1 MTKRRI
7 FLRSATILFCV
18 FMLLCAVVF
27 PAEAAESIM
36 SSLSLAVRRV
46 VPSLF
51 VFSALAALFARIG
64 LFTRAGRL
72 GRLFGLS
79 PACTAVALCGL
90 LCGFPTSAVCAHAL
104 WESGEADAGEM
115 RAVLPFCSNAGMAF
129 VVGAVGNGMLG
140 SRRAGYMLFLMQ
152 TVLSIVFILLFCR
165 IKSAAAVLPVRA
177 KKESL
182 SHALVASV
190 SAAGGAMLAVC
201 AFIAFFGAAA
211 DMICLVFPSVP
222 PLLRAVI
229 CSFFEISRG
238 CAEFSGAAELSPL
251 LRYVGV
257 AFALGFSGVSVA
269 CQISERAGEI
279 SLSILPYL
287 AKKLIFGLAMAA
299 SGGIFAIFVL

>member
-7 FLRSATILFCV
+7 FLRSAAILFCV

-165 IKSAAAVLPVRA
+165 SKSAAAVLPVRA

-299 SGGIFAIFVL
+299 SGGIFVIFVL

>member
-64 LFTRAGRL
+64 LFTRAGSL

-165 IKSAAAVLPVRA
+165 SKSAAAMLPARA

>member
-104 WESGEADAGEM
+104 WESGEAEAGEM

-129 VVGAVGNGMLG
+129 VVGAVGGGMLG

-165 IKSAAAVLPVRA
+165 SKSAAAMLPVRA

-279 SLSILPYL
+279 SLSVLPYL

>member
-7 FLRSATILFCV
+7 FLRSAAILFCV

-46 VPSLF
+46 MPSLF

-129 VVGAVGNGMLG
+129 VVGALG

-165 IKSAAAVLPVRA
+165 SKSAAAVLPVRA

-269 CQISERAGEI
+269 CQISERTGEI

>member
-79 PACTAVALCGL
+79 PACTAVALCG
-90 LCGFPTSAVCAHAL
+90 FPTSAVCAHAL

-165 IKSAAAVLPVRA
+165 SKSAAAVLPVRA

>member
-129 VVGAVGNGMLG
+129 VVGAVGGGMLG

-165 IKSAAAVLPVRA
+165 SKSTAAMLPARA

-279 SLSILPYL
+279 SISVLPYL

>member
-1 MTKRRI
+1 MTKKRI
-7 FLRSATILFCV
+7 FLRSAAILFCV
-18 FMLLCAVVF
+18 FLLFCAVIF
-27 PAEAAESIM
+27 PAEAAESITG
-36 SSLSLAVRRV
+36 SLSLAVRRV

-51 VFSALAALFARIG
+51 VFSALASLFARIG

-79 PACTAVALCGL
+79 PACAAVALCGL

-104 WESGEADAGEM
+104 WKSGEADAAEM
-115 RAVLPFCSNAGMAF
+115 RAILPFCSNAGMAF
-129 VVGAVGNGMLG
+129 VVGAVGDGMLG
-140 SRRAGYMLFLMQ
+140 SRRAGYMLFLLQ
-152 TVLSIVFILLFCR
+152 TVQSIVFILLFYR
-165 IKSAAAVLPVRA
+165 SKSTAALLPAKA

-211 DMICLVFPSVP
+211 DMICLVFPSAP
-222 PLLRAVI
+222 PILRAVI

-251 LRYVGV
+251 LRYIGV

-279 SLSILPYL
+279 SISILPYL

-299 SGGIFAIFVL
+299 ICGIFAIFVL

>member
-104 WESGEADAGEM
+104 WGSGEADAGEM

-140 SRRAGYMLFLMQ
+140 SRRAGYMLFLIQ

-165 IKSAAAVLPVRA
+165 SKSTAAVLPVRA

>member
-18 FMLLCAVVF
+18 FMFLCAVVF

-165 IKSAAAVLPVRA
+165 SKSAAAMLPVRA

-190 SAAGGAMLAVC
+190 SAAGGAMLAIC

-279 SLSILPYL
+279 SISVLPYL

>member
-129 VVGAVGNGMLG
+129 VVGAVGGGMLG

-165 IKSAAAVLPVRA
+165 SKSTAAVLPVRA

-211 DMICLVFPSVP
+211 DMICLVFPFVP
-222 PLLRAVI
+222 PFLRAVI

-269 CQISERAGEI
+269 CQISEHAGEI
-279 SLSILPYL
+279 SLSVLPYL

>member
-165 IKSAAAVLPVRA
+165 SKSTAAMLPVRA

-251 LRYVGV
+251 LRYIGV

>member
-165 IKSAAAVLPVRA
+165 SKSVAAMLPVRA

-287 AKKLIFGLAMAA
+287 AKKLVFGLAMAA

>member
-36 SSLSLAVRRV
+36 SSLLLAVRRV

-165 IKSAAAVLPVRA
+165 SKSTAAVLPVRA

-287 AKKLIFGLAMAA
+287 AKKLVFGLAMAA

>member
-129 VVGAVGNGMLG
+129 VVGAVGGGMLG

-152 TVLSIVFILLFCR
+152 TVLSIVFILLFR
-165 IKSAAAVLPVRA
+165 RSKSAAAMLPVRA

>member
-7 FLRSATILFCV
+7 FLRSAAILFCV

-140 SRRAGYMLFLMQ
+140 SRCAGYMLFLMQ

-165 IKSAAAVLPVRA
+165 SKSTAAMLPVRA

-279 SLSILPYL
+279 SISVLPYL

>member
-18 FMLLCAVVF
+18 FMFLCAVVF

-129 VVGAVGNGMLG
+129 VVGAVGGGMLG

-165 IKSAAAVLPVRA
+165 SKSTAAVLPVRA

-279 SLSILPYL
+279 SISVLPYL

>member
-64 LFTRAGRL
+64 LFTRASRL

-165 IKSAAAVLPVRA
+165 SKSTAAVLPVRA

-299 SGGIFAIFVL
+299 SDGIFAIFVL

>member
-165 IKSAAAVLPVRA
+165 SKSTAAVLPVRA

-287 AKKLIFGLAMAA
+287 AKKLVFGLAMAA

>member
-7 FLRSATILFCV
+7 FLRSAAILFCV
-18 FMLLCAVVF
+18 FILLCAVVF

-90 LCGFPTSAVCAHAL
+90 LCGFPASAVCAHAL

-165 IKSAAAVLPVRA
+165 SKSAAAMLPVRA

-182 SHALVASV
+182 AHALVASV

-269 CQISERAGEI
+269 CQISERAGKI
-279 SLSILPYL
+279 SISVLPYL

>member
-18 FMLLCAVVF
+18 FMFLCAVVF

-129 VVGAVGNGMLG
+129 VVGAVGGGMLG
-140 SRRAGYMLFLMQ
+140 SRRAGDMLFLMQ

-165 IKSAAAVLPVRA
+165 SKSTAAMLPVRA

-238 CAEFSGAAELSPL
+238 CAEFSGEAELSPL

-279 SLSILPYL
+279 SISVLPYL

>member
-129 VVGAVGNGMLG
+129 VVGAVGGGMLG

-165 IKSAAAVLPVRA
+165 SKSTAAMLPVRA

-269 CQISERAGEI
+269 CQTSERAGEI
-279 SLSILPYL
+279 SISVLPYL

>member
-129 VVGAVGNGMLG
+129 VVGAVGGGMLG

-152 TVLSIVFILLFCR
+152 TVLSIVFILLFR
-165 IKSAAAVLPVRA
+165 RSKSAAAMLPVRA

-279 SLSILPYL
+279 SLSVLPYL

>member
-7 FLRSATILFCV
+7 FLRSAAILFCV

-165 IKSAAAVLPVRA
+165 SKSAAAMLPVRA

>member
-7 FLRSATILFCV
+7 FLRSAAILFCV

-165 IKSAAAVLPVRA
+165 SKSTAAVLPVRA

-211 DMICLVFPSVP
+211 DMICLVFPSAP

-238 CAEFSGAAELSPL
+238 CAGFSGAAELSPL

-279 SLSILPYL
+279 SLSVLPYL

>member
-7 FLRSATILFCV
+7 FLRSAAILFCV

-129 VVGAVGNGMLG
+129 VVGAVGGGMLG

-165 IKSAAAVLPVRA
+165 SKSTAAVLPVRA

-279 SLSILPYL
+279 SISVLPYL

>member
-1 MTKRRI
+1 
-7 FLRSATILFCV
+7 
-18 FMLLCAVVF
+18 
-27 PAEAAESIM
+27 
-36 SSLSLAVRRV
+36 
-46 VPSLF
+46 
-51 VFSALAALFARIG
+51 
-64 LFTRAGRL
+64 
-72 GRLFGLS
+72 
-79 PACTAVALCGL
+79 
-90 LCGFPTSAVCAHAL
+90 
-104 WESGEADAGEM
+104 M

-165 IKSAAAVLPVRA
+165 SKSTAAVLPVRA

-211 DMICLVFPSVP
+211 DMICLVFPSAP

-238 CAEFSGAAELSPL
+238 CAGFSGAAELSPL

-279 SLSILPYL
+279 SLSVLPYL

>member
-129 VVGAVGNGMLG
+129 VVGAVGGGMLG

-165 IKSAAAVLPVRA
+165 SKSTAAMLPVRA

-238 CAEFSGAAELSPL
+238 CAEFSGVAELSPL

-279 SLSILPYL
+279 SLSVLPYL

>member
-165 IKSAAAVLPVRA
+165 SKSTAAVLPVRV

-299 SGGIFAIFVL
+299 SGGIFVIFVL

>member
-7 FLRSATILFCV
+7 FLRSAAILFCV

-90 LCGFPTSAVCAHAL
+90 LCGFPASAVCAHAL

-115 RAVLPFCSNAGMAF
+115 RAILPFCSNAGMAF

-165 IKSAAAVLPVRA
+165 SKSAAAMLPVRA

-182 SHALVASV
+182 AHALVASI

-279 SLSILPYL
+279 SISILPYL

>member
-7 FLRSATILFCV
+7 FLRSAAILFCV

-46 VPSLF
+46 MPSLF

-165 IKSAAAVLPVRA
+165 SKSAAAVLPVRA

-279 SLSILPYL
+279 SISVLPYL

>member
-129 VVGAVGNGMLG
+129 VVGAVGGGMLG

-165 IKSAAAVLPVRA
+165 SKSVAAMLPVRA

-279 SLSILPYL
+279 SISVLPYL

>member
-129 VVGAVGNGMLG
+129 VVGAVGGGMLG
-140 SRRAGYMLFLMQ
+140 SSRAGYMLFLMQ

-165 IKSAAAVLPVRA
+165 SKSTAAMLPVRA

-279 SLSILPYL
+279 SISVLPYL

>member
-129 VVGAVGNGMLG
+129 VVGAVGGGMLG

-165 IKSAAAVLPVRA
+165 SKSTAAMLPVRA

-279 SLSILPYL
+279 SLSVLPYL

-299 SGGIFAIFVL
+299 SGGIFAIFGL

>member
-129 VVGAVGNGMLG
+129 VVGAVGGGMLG

-165 IKSAAAVLPVRA
+165 SKSAAAMLPVRA

-279 SLSILPYL
+279 SLSVLPYL
-287 AKKLIFGLAMAA
+287 AKKLVFGLAMAA
-299 SGGIFAIFVL
+299 SGGIFATFVL

>member
-165 IKSAAAVLPVRA
+165 SKSVAAMLPVRA

-279 SLSILPYL
+279 SISVLPYL

>member
-7 FLRSATILFCV
+7 FLRSAAILFCV

-165 IKSAAAVLPVRA
+165 SKSTAAMLPVRA

-299 SGGIFAIFVL
+299 SDGIFAIFVL

>member
-129 VVGAVGNGMLG
+129 VVGAVGGGMLG

-165 IKSAAAVLPVRA
+165 SKSAAAMLPVRA

-279 SLSILPYL
+279 SISVLPYL

>member
-129 VVGAVGNGMLG
+129 VVGAVGGGLLG
-140 SRRAGYMLFLMQ
+140 RRRAGYMLFLMQ

-165 IKSAAAVLPVRA
+165 SKSVAAMLPVRA

-269 CQISERAGEI
+269 CQISERTGEI

>member
-7 FLRSATILFCV
+7 FLRSAAILFCI

-90 LCGFPTSAVCAHAL
+90 LCGFPASAVCAHAL

-165 IKSAAAVLPVRA
+165 SKSAAAMLPVRA

-182 SHALVASV
+182 AHALVASV

-269 CQISERAGEI
+269 CQISERAGKI
-279 SLSILPYL
+279 SISVLPYL